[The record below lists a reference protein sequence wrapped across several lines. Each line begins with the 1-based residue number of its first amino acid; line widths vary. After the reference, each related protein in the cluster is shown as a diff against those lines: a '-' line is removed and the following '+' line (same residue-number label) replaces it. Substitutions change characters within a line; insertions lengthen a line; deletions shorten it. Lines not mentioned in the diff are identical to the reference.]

1 MDADAE
7 LRKHLRSDAPK
18 SLNDSS
24 EEVIIDLI
32 NQFAIWPSADSYIK
46 APWLARFAVRR
57 QRHRTDDRAPGE
69 KRDLWGM
76 PDELG
81 YFADDNSLLKSTF
94 KNVAISGKYNPFG
107 KSRITSGLVCCH
119 IWPSTTTDPLL
130 FSFLPN
136 LVWLPKSLSR
146 FTDVIPGKPIHK
158 AHFILQELS
167 HRRYADLKVNTGIED
182 SQNAWKE
189 LSRPSIEFRKE
200 VMFNE
205 MQSEP
210 SLSNRILIRH
220 TRLLSFL
227 DAALSDPPTEHRR
240 FSKRYHLGFGSGI
253 DPTIP
258 PINQIVSRPKLQN
271 LRLTIQKSCPKVESN
286 GQ

>member
-7 LRKHLRSDAPK
+7 LWKQLGSDASK
-18 SLNDSS
+18 SLYDSS

-32 NQFAIWPSADSYIK
+32 NRFAIWPSVDTYVK
-46 APWLARFAVRR
+46 APWLARFALRR
-57 QRHRTDDRAPGE
+57 QRHRTDERAPGE

-81 YFADDNSLLKSTF
+81 YFADDNSLLKSTY
-94 KNVAISGKYNPFG
+94 KNVAIAGKDNPYG
-107 KSRITSGLVCCH
+107 KSKITTGLVCCH
-119 IWPSTTTDPLL
+119 IWPGTTGNPLL

-146 FTDVIPGKPIHK
+146 FTDVFQDKPIHK
-158 AHFILQELS
+158 AHFTLQELS
-167 HRRYADLKVNTGIED
+167 YRRYANLKVNTGIED
-182 SQNAWKE
+182 SKNAWNH
-189 LSRPSIEFRKE
+189 LNRPSVDFAQE

-205 MQSEP
+205 LQSEP

-227 DAALSDPPTEHRR
+227 DAALSDPPTVHRR

-253 DPTIP
+253 DSTIP
-258 PINQIVSRPKLQN
+258 PINLMVPRQQLEN
-271 LRLTIQKSCPKVESN
+271 LRIIIQKSCPRVES
-286 GQ
+286 QER